1 MSEAMSPADA
11 FVVQR
16 DGDRKALRR
25 LGANKVGLPGV
36 LMQAVAQISPTL
48 GIFYTIAFTTG
59 QAGVTAPLTYLLAF
73 ILCLTLAVPLGGLA
87 RRMPSAGGYYT
98 YVSEGLGP
106 KTGYLTG
113 WLYGTSVALVPA
125 ALAAFTGA
133 VLHDE
138 LDAEYHFGLPW
149 WVYAVAILALCWFV
163 AYRGI
168 VISARFMLTMGAYEI
183 VIGLALALTGIISPG
198 PGGLSARGFLPSHI
212 PSSSG
217 FFLAVVLSIFAF
229 TGFESAANIAEE
241 SRNPTRYVPW
251 AIIGSVALMG
261 IFYVF
266 CAWGLQVGWGI
277 SNLTALANSPT
288 APAFVLGHRLWAG
301 AWILILIALLNS
313 GIGVCIACTTSSTRT
328 LFSMARS
335 GGLPKW
341 ISAVHPAH
349 RTPYRAVTLQ
359 FGVVIILL
367 LAMGVPL
374 GAYNMF
380 NLFGTTG
387 TFTYVIIYGLG
398 NIAAWRYFR
407 TTGRDESSL
416 IKYVLFP
423 VVATAALLY
432 IAYKSYIPLPA
443 APVVFAPVI
452 LGVYLAAGATCL
464 LWALRP
470 GRREWMTHAGVM
482 ETLADV
488 PAGPNGIGPAS
499 PAAADPSGP
508 AGPSAQAL
516 EEGTTE

>member
-1 MSEAMSPADA
+1 
-11 FVVQR
+11 
-16 DGDRKALRR
+16 
-25 LGANKVGLPGV
+25 
-36 LMQAVAQISPTL
+36 
-48 GIFYTIAFTTG
+48 
-59 QAGVTAPLTYLLAF
+59 
-73 ILCLTLAVPLGGLA
+73 
-87 RRMPSAGGYYT
+87 
-98 YVSEGLGP
+98 
-106 KTGYLTG
+106 
-113 WLYGTSVALVPA
+113 
-125 ALAAFTGA
+125 
-133 VLHDE
+133 
-138 LDAEYHFGLPW
+138 
-149 WVYAVAILALCWFV
+149 
-163 AYRGI
+163 
-168 VISARFMLTMGAYEI
+168 
-183 VIGLALALTGIISPG
+183 
-198 PGGLSARGFLPSHI
+198 
-212 PSSSG
+212 
-217 FFLAVVLSIFAF
+217 
-229 TGFESAANIAEE
+229 
-241 SRNPTRYVPW
+241 
-251 AIIGSVALMG
+251 
-261 IFYVF
+261 
-266 CAWGLQVGWGI
+266 
-277 SNLTALANSPT
+277 
-288 APAFVLGHRLWAG
+288 
-301 AWILILIALLNS
+301 
-313 GIGVCIACTTSSTRT
+313 
-328 LFSMARS
+328 MARS

-508 AGPSAQAL
+508 ACPSAQAL